1 MKVKIRGIYATALS
15 KLFLESG
22 FSLAQPSWEIV
33 RRLKLDSNFA
43 VPEAIVDDR
52 EDKQGVVIRGD
63 GDKLLKAIEVMA
75 EKLFDM
81 VTRPKEISYD
91 DIQEEVQ
98 VDSSLAS
105 FEVEFP
111 SLSKSTLDRLRDEV
125 VPTARD
131 HHKLKI
137 LAPNYVD
144 SMEGQLSRFPERRQ
158 RIEDML
164 RRSLVFNYFQKGRE
178 VRIEHV
184 RPEGDVISLSRGEVM
199 DFDPEN
205 ALIKL
210 RRQSRGFR
218 GGLYDS
224 LGVAKEEGDYAITEG
239 REHDWGLKHTY
250 YSRDDRLKGEFFN
263 ISTPIELYPGTIRYI
278 DLHVDVVRWPDG
290 RSKIVDT
297 EKLQA
302 SLRGGYLSTRLA
314 DKAMSVAEE
323 LMAKL

>member
-1 MKVKIRGIYATALS
+1 MKVKVRGIYATALS

-22 FSLAQPSWEIV
+22 FSLAQPSWEVV
-33 RRLKLDSNFA
+33 RRFKLESNFA
-43 VPEAIVDDR
+43 VPDATVNDR
-52 EDKQGVVIRGD
+52 EDKQGVVITGD
-63 GDKLLKAIEVMA
+63 GDKLLKAIEAMA
-75 EKLFDM
+75 EKLLDM
-81 VTRPKEISYD
+81 VTRPKEISYA

-98 VDSSLAS
+98 VDSKLAS

-111 SLSKSTLDRLRDEV
+111 SLSKSTLDRFRDEV

-144 SMEGQLSRFPERRQ
+144 LMERQLSSFPERRH

-164 RRSLVFNYFQKGRE
+164 RRSLVFNYFHKGRE
-178 VRIEHV
+178 VRIEHI
-184 RPEGDVISLSRGEVM
+184 RLEGDVISLTRGQVM

-210 RRQSRGFR
+210 RRQSKVFR

-224 LGVAKEEGDYAITEG
+224 LGIAKEEGDYAITEG
-239 REHDWGLKHTY
+239 REHDWVTKHTY

-263 ISTPIELYPGTIRYI
+263 INTPIELYPGTIRYI

-290 RSKIVDT
+290 RSKIVDK

-302 SLRGGYLSTRLA
+302 SLRGGYLSKRLA
-314 DKAMSVAEE
+314 DKAMSIAEE